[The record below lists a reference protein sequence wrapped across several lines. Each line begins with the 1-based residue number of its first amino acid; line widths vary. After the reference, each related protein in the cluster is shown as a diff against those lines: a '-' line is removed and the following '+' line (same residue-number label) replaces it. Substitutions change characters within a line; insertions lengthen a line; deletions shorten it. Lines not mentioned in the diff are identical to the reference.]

1 MAIAMDGLFLTSR
14 PPAIARR
21 LSSEIWRAQ
30 KIPLKNLHCQTLL
43 RNYID
48 TWIRVVFPVSIY
60 RHIHPKFLNEIQSPF
75 PNTWIQSDARQCWA
89 HKDCPAMRH
98 GRFGHPRNSGGRW
111 TSRPGRFWPLI
122 LINQKRVTFR
132 ICRESASDRSL
143 CEMESQVWDLDIQR
157 KGATMRS
164 AERFTATWGWVEIYW
179 PASSRRMLL
188 QSKHVWSSRCQ
199 KTERESRVW

>member
-14 PPAIARR
+14 PPAIAPR

-122 LINQKRVTFR
+122 LINLKPVTLR

-143 CEMESQVWDLDIQR
+143 CEMESQVWDLDIHK
-157 KGATMRS
+157 KGS
-164 AERFTATWGWVEIYW
+164 HHEI
-179 PASSRRMLL
+179 SRRIHCNLRLGRDLL
-188 QSKHVWSSRCQ
+188 TCIQQ
-199 KTERESRVW
+199 KNAATVKACLEQQVPKDWKGE